1 MRGSGSCSVKK
12 MADIIQIVLDFVH
25 IVAVMVWI
33 GGGIY
38 FLRIVQPVLAG
49 LPPDQAG
56 RLAGGMA
63 KRFTPIAM
71 GSIVII
77 GVVGLLRAFLS
88 GFISTG
94 VLMGTTY
101 GNLLLLKMVLYVVMV
116 IVGVMI
122 TRLSASMPTLQ
133 PQEIP
138 ATQARIG
145 TLAKSN
151 LVMGLITI
159 LLAVA

>member
-1 MRGSGSCSVKK
+1 MSRVTYSDG
-12 MADIIQIVLDFVH
+12 MADIVQIILDFIH
-25 IVAVMVWI
+25 IVAVMIWM

-38 FLRIVQPVLAG
+38 FFMIVQPSLAG

-56 RLAGGMA
+56 RLAGGMV
-63 KRFTPIAM
+63 KKFTPIAW
-71 GSIVII
+71 GSIITI

-88 GFISTG
+88 GFINQS

-101 GNLLLLKMVLYVVMV
+101 GNTLLLKMVTYVVMV
-116 IVGVMI
+116 LVGIMI
-122 TRLSASMPTLQ
+122 TRIAATIPTLQ

-145 TLAKSN
+145 TLAKTN
-151 LVMGLITI
+151 MVLGLITI
-159 LLAVA
+159 LLAVF